1 MMIFQVIQHLHYM
14 HIMNNSVS
22 NYRNDAIEEIENSI
36 INNNYDSF
44 NTLIATFNSIS
55 DVDQF
60 CNQYCHDNKY
70 NGLKIGQKVQIN
82 DGTHN
87 ATWYIAGFDCEY
99 NHTASDSTIKDN
111 GYGICLIPTGVLEEY
126 SRFHNSNSPIG
137 YANSDIQK
145 NMSQLLQNQLIK
157 TLGSHLINRNV
168 LLSNVV
174 NPTTGLSTSYI
185 WTTSYVTLI
194 SGCQLTGE
202 SAAYTNKY
210 DDGEANY
217 KLPLFNYMNFYVD
230 MGMSGSYWIR
240 GIAGI
245 SSGYYCAYMTSM
257 SSNSLDGTRIISHGT
272 YGARPM
278 IYIR

>member
-1 MMIFQVIQHLHYM
+1 MY
-14 HIMNNSVS
+14 
-22 NYRNDAIEEIENSI
+22 YDAIEDIESNI

-70 NGLKIGQKVQIN
+70 NGLKIGQKIQIN
-82 DGTHN
+82 IPNSYGISSQ
-87 ATWYIAGFDCEY
+87 WYIAGFDCEY
-99 NHTASDSTIKDN
+99 NHTASDGSIKDN
-111 GYGICLIPTGVLEEY
+111 GYGICLIPVSVLGVYY
-126 SRFHNSNSPIG
+126 SFHNSNSPIG
-137 YANSDIQK
+137 YANADIQG
-145 NMSQLLQNQLIK
+145 MSRLLQNDLIK

-185 WTTSYVTLI
+185 WTTSYVTLM

-202 SAAYTNKY
+202 IAKYSNKY

-217 KLPLFNYMNFYVD
+217 KLPLFNYTNFYVT
-230 MGMSGSYWIR
+230 GMTGSYWIR

-245 SSGYYCAYMTSM
+245 SGGYYCAYMTSM
-257 SSNSLDGTRIISHGT
+257 SSNSLDATRIISHGT

>member
-1 MMIFQVIQHLHYM
+1 MY
-14 HIMNNSVS
+14 
-22 NYRNDAIEEIENSI
+22 YDAIEEIENSI
-36 INNNYDSF
+36 INNNYDPN
-44 NTLIATFNSIS
+44 NTLIATFNTIS

-70 NGLKIGQKVQIN
+70 NGLKIGQKIRIKCGSN
-82 DGTHN
+82 DVY
-87 ATWYIAGFDCEY
+87 WYIAGFDCEY
-99 NHTASDSTIKDN
+99 NHTASDGSIKDN
-111 GYGICLIPTGVLEEY
+111 GYGICLIPVGVLEEY
-126 SRFHNSNSPIG
+126 SMFHNSNSPIG
-137 YANSDIQK
+137 YANADIQK

-185 WTTSYVTLI
+185 WTTSYVTLM

-202 SAAYTNKY
+202 IAKYSNKY

-217 KLPLFNYMNFYVD
+217 KLPLFNYINFYVD
-230 MGMSGSYWIR
+230 MGMAGSYWTR
-240 GIAGI
+240 GIAGE
-245 SSGYYCAYMTSM
+245 SGGYYRAYMTSM
-257 SSNSLDGTRIISHGT
+257 SSNSLDATRIISHGI

>member
-1 MMIFQVIQHLHYM
+1 M
-14 HIMNNSVS
+14 
-22 NYRNDAIEEIENSI
+22 
-36 INNNYDSF
+36 
-44 NTLIATFNSIS
+44 
-55 DVDQF
+55 
-60 CNQYCHDNKY
+60 
-70 NGLKIGQKVQIN
+70 
-82 DGTHN
+82 
-87 ATWYIAGFDCEY
+87 
-99 NHTASDSTIKDN
+99 
-111 GYGICLIPTGVLEEY
+111 
-126 SRFHNSNSPIG
+126 FHNSNSPIG
-137 YANSDIQK
+137 YANADIQK

-185 WTTSYVTLI
+185 WTTSYVTLM

-230 MGMSGSYWIR
+230 MGLSGSYWIR

-257 SSNSLDGTRIISHGT
+257 SSNSLDATRIISHGT

>member
-1 MMIFQVIQHLHYM
+1 ME
-14 HIMNNSVS
+14 
-22 NYRNDAIEEIENSI
+22 DIENNI

-44 NTLIATFNSIS
+44 NTLIATFNSVS

-70 NGLKIGQKVQIN
+70 DGLKIGQKIQIN
-82 DGTHN
+82 IPNSYGISSQ
-87 ATWYIAGFDCEY
+87 WYIAGFDCEY
-99 NHTASDSTIKDN
+99 NHTASDGSIKDN
-111 GYGICLIPTGVLEEY
+111 GYGICLIPVGALEGY
-126 SRFHNSNSPIG
+126 NRFHNSNSPIG
-137 YANSDIQK
+137 YANADIQK

-185 WTTSYVTLI
+185 WTTSYVTLM

-202 SAAYTNKY
+202 ISKYSNKY

-217 KLPLFNYMNFYVD
+217 KLPLFNYMNFYVT
-230 MGMSGSYWIR
+230 GMTASYWTR
-240 GIAGI
+240 GIAGE
-245 SSGYYCAYMTSM
+245 SGGHYCAYMASV
-257 SSNSLDGTRIISHGT
+257 SSSLTASYINSQVI

>member
-1 MMIFQVIQHLHYM
+1 MEDVE
-14 HIMNNSVS
+14 NN
-22 NYRNDAIEEIENSI
+22 I

-70 NGLKIGQKVQIN
+70 NGLKIGQRIQIN
-82 DGTHN
+82 DGVHN
-87 ATWYIAGFDCEY
+87 TYWYIAGFDCEY
-99 NHTASDSTIKDN
+99 NHTASDGTIKDN
-111 GYGICLIPTGVLEEY
+111 GYGICLIPVGVLVSVLDEY
-126 SRFHNSNSPIG
+126 SMFHNSNSPIG
-137 YANSDIQK
+137 YANADIQK
-145 NMSQLLQNQLIK
+145 NMSQLLQNELIK

-185 WTTSYVTLI
+185 WTTSYVTLM

-202 SAAYTNKY
+202 IAKYSNKY

-230 MGMSGSYWIR
+230 LRIAESYWTR
-240 GIAGI
+240 GIAGE
-245 SSGYYCAYMTSM
+245 SGGYYRVYMTSR
-257 SSNSLDGTRIISHGT
+257 SSNSLTTSRINSHGT
-272 YGARPM
+272 HGVRPM